1 MKNQAL
7 RKRIRM
13 SGFYY
18 WQVAEKVGVSA
29 QTLTNWLR
37 YELSPERRE
46 RVEAALDALT
56 NGEDEE
62 AIKHG
67 GS

>member
-1 MKNQAL
+1 MRNQDL
-7 RKRIRM
+7 RERVNSSGLLHWQLAERIGI
-13 SGFYY
+13 S
-18 WQVAEKVGVSA
+18 EN
-29 QTLTNWLR
+29 TLCRWLR
-37 YELSPERRE
+37 YELTAERRE